1 MPRQQLRKTVIFH
14 RFQKL
19 RKAKVVFLIT
29 GTYNLASLDFI
40 CPIVTVRM
48 SLISEMSE
56 IVNAHSWP
64 TQKVLF
70 LLSVMLAFTNP
81 TTVSDQYQEGLYKHH
96 FHMWRV
102 VFDFFFYL
110 PINWCLFFYILK
122 YFIQYHSE
130 NKMGHSPVFW
140 LSFWYKFFVYL
151 LGGIFVV
158 VAILS
163 VQFSGIYI
171 HNVM

>member
-29 GTYNLASLDFI
+29 GTYNLASLDFV

-102 VFDFFFYL
+102 VFDFFF
-110 PINWCLFFYILK
+110 LFTNKLMFIFL
-122 YFIQYHSE
+122 YFEGFHSI
-130 NKMGHSPVFW
+130 
-140 LSFWYKFFVYL
+140 SFWEQDGTFPSVLVEL
-151 LGGIFVV
+151 LI
-158 VAILS
+158 
-163 VQFSGIYI
+163 
-171 HNVM
+171 